1 MNAHLWRYLLL
12 HGRAFLRAHAIIEEI
27 LAGKTVAL
35 FGTGTA
41 TSAKKMTTF
50 ARIGTEAPALP
61 ALWRA
66 VRLRVPLTVLRTLA
80 PTTLLTAFVA
90 LWTDTLRRCEI
101 VHVKVSTPLAGDY
114 FLPIDGLD
122 MAEIVVVVHAHA
134 SVEYVYDEINRGA
147 N

>member
-12 HGRAFLRAHAIIEEI
+12 HGRTFLRAYAIIEEI

-66 VRLRVPLTVLRTLA
+66 VRLRVSLTVLRTLA
-80 PTTLLTAFVA
+80 PTTLLAAFVA
-90 LWTDTLRRCEI
+90 LRTDTLR
-101 VHVKVSTPLAGDY
+101 
-114 FLPIDGLD
+114 
-122 MAEIVVVVHAHA
+122 
-134 SVEYVYDEINRGA
+134 
-147 N
+147 